1 MLLERGSLLNNRYRI
16 IEILGQGGMGS
27 VYRAVDE
34 NLSVDVAVKDNLFT
48 TEEYARQ
55 FRREA
60 VLLATLRHP
69 NLPRV
74 TDHFVIDGQ
83 GQYLVM
89 DYIEGED
96 LRQRM
101 DRVGLISEEEV
112 IIVGAAICDAL
123 TYLSSCN
130 PPIVHRD
137 IKPGNVRISPQ
148 GHVYLVDFGL
158 AKDLKTQQTT
168 TTGARAMTPGYSPPE
183 QYGTARTDQRTDI
196 YSLGATLYAALTG
209 TIPEDA
215 LSRAVDHIELTS
227 IRKYNG
233 RVTKRL
239 VSVVEKALDIRP
251 DGRFQ
256 NADEF
261 KQALLNAGSPSQRNL
276 AEYVVAPPPSVP
288 LKPAPKDHVRI
299 PADIVENFPY
309 SGGEFPPAL
318 PPNGGIQLPGTFP
331 NSRPVPRSSQGR
343 LWQLALLVLLLTI
356 LAVVLF
362 TVNPA
367 IADSFM
373 GRLFNYS
380 NIVPPFVRTGTVMKT
395 FEATQLTQTPV
406 FVVAGNT
413 ATPTLAMIL
422 SDTPAPVLTITL
434 TPKPTRTPLPTS
446 TNTAIATPSF
456 TPTLSSTPTLLPTF
470 TGSGSGQIAFASDR
484 RYGLP
489 QIWLMDVN
497 GKNARQLTSIKE
509 GACQPIWSPDG
520 KQMIFISPCDRNKE
534 VYQTAA
540 MFLIPDVDAE
550 KIELIPLPTAPGG
563 DYDPNWSA
571 DGSKIAFTSIRE
583 SASPRIY
590 EMNLAD
596 KTVKV
601 LTSLYHRDSQPA
613 WFPNGTGL
621 AYSEDNIFSQ
631 IVTTTLDEGVSNL
644 LRPTADGFSDVHPAW
659 SPDGNAIMFTRYPPK
674 DKPPY
679 LVAVNLT
686 TNDGKLIPQNLR
698 KEVPVYSASVP
709 MREAKYSPDG
719 VWVAFETW
727 GKGGNHDIA
736 IMTSNGSSFQILTTD
751 GPRSDFDP
759 SWRP

>member
-34 NLSVDVAVKDNLFT
+34 NLGVDVAVKDNLFV

-60 VLLATLRHP
+60 IILATLRHP

-101 DRVGLISEEEV
+101 DRVGVIPEEEV
-112 IIVGAAICDAL
+112 IIIGAAICDAL

-137 IKPGNVRISPQ
+137 IKPGNVRITPQ
-148 GHVYLVDFGL
+148 GHIYLVDFGL
-158 AKDLKTQQTT
+158 AKDLKAQQTT

-209 TIPEDA
+209 MIPEDA

-233 RVTKRL
+233 RVTRRL
-239 VSVVEKALDIRP
+239 VSAVEKALDIRP

-256 NADEF
+256 NAEEF
-261 KQALLNAGSPSQRNL
+261 KQALLNAGSPSQRNI
-276 AEYVVAPPPSVP
+276 EEFVVAPPPSVP
-288 LKPAPKDHVRI
+288 NKLVPRDHVLV
-299 PADIVENFPY
+299 PADVAAKFPY
-309 SGGEFPPAL
+309 SGGEFPPPL
-318 PPNGGIQLPGTFP
+318 PPDEGIQLPGTYP
-331 NSRPVPRSSQGR
+331 NSRPAPRPSQGM

-356 LAVVLF
+356 LAIVLY
-362 TVNPA
+362 TVNPV
-367 IADSFM
+367 IADSFL
-373 GRLFNYS
+373 GRIFNYS
-380 NIVPPFVRTGTVMKT
+380 NILPPFVPTITVVET
-395 FEATQLTQTPV
+395 FQATRFTQAPV
-406 FVVAGNT
+406 SIVAGNSAT
-413 ATPTLAMIL
+413 ATVARIL
-422 SDTPAPVLTITL
+422 YDTPSSTPTITF
-434 TPKPTRTPLPTS
+434 TPTPTRTPLPTS
-446 TNTAIATPSF
+446 TPTATPTPSF
-456 TPTLSSTPTLLPTF
+456 TPTLTSTPTPQPTL
-470 TGSGSGQIAFASDR
+470 TGGGRGQIAFASDR
-484 RYGLP
+484 VYGMP
-489 QIWLMDVN
+489 QIWLMDAD
-497 GKNARQLTSIKE
+497 GRNAHQLTNIKE
-509 GACQPIWSPDG
+509 GACQPTWSPDG
-520 KQMIFISPCDRNKE
+520 KQMIFISPCDRNRD
-534 VYQTAA
+534 VNSTAA

-550 KIELIPLPTAPGG
+550 KIEIIPLPTAPGG

-571 DGSKIAFTSIRE
+571 DGSTIYFTSIRE
-583 SASPRIY
+583 SKSPRIY
-590 EMNLAD
+590 EMDLAD
-596 KTVKV
+596 KTVRV
-601 LTSLYHRDSQPA
+601 ITPLFVRDSQPA
-613 WFPNGTGL
+613 SSPDGKRL

-631 IVTTTLDEGVSNL
+631 IRIVNPDGTVTDL
-644 LRPTADGFSDVHPAW
+644 LKQTDAGFSDLHPAW

-674 DKPPY
+674 DKPPH
-679 LVAVNLT
+679 LVAVYLT
-686 TNDGKLIPQNLR
+686 TNDGNPIPQDKR
-698 KEVPVYSASVP
+698 QEVSVYSPSIP
-709 MREAKYSPDG
+709 MREAQYSPDG
-719 VWVAFETW
+719 VWIAFETW

-736 IMTSNGSSFQILTTD
+736 IMTSNGSSFQILTSD
-751 GPRSDFDP
+751 NPRNDFDP